1 MPTIKHVVASGL
13 CCGCGTCVGVCP
25 AEAIDIHVSAGIYQP
40 RINPEK
46 CNSCGLCIKSCP
58 GHLVDFESLCHS
70 AFGKPPENSLIG
82 NHLGCY
88 VGHSSNEAIR
98 YNSASGGIATRLL
111 VYAIENDLIDGALV
125 TRARKDKP
133 LMPEGFIARTVDEV
147 IAASKT
153 KYCPVA
159 VNTGLREI
167 LKEDGRY
174 AVVGLPCHIHGIRKA
189 ERVFKVLSKRVV
201 LRIGL
206 LCSHMISFEGLDSL
220 LAKLHIPKGSVREL
234 NYRGD
239 GWPGSMSISTLDG
252 SKQTLPLMRSW
263 HAYWPVFSSF
273 FFTPMRCTMCPDQA
287 AELADVSLGDAWL
300 PEFKSDRSGK
310 SLIVIRTKAASDF
323 FAALNREKAVNMR
336 KVEDSKVV
344 QSQLVNLVFKKKDL
358 GSRLFTLRKF
368 GVSTPRYVPEPRIL
382 HSPFIWFRMMFMYSS
397 VWASSRKPLKSLLAH
412 VPLPVFRAY
421 YGIYKYLSKV

>member
-58 GHLVDFESLCHS
+58 GHLVDFESLCRS

-125 TRARKDKP
+125 TRARKGKP
-133 LMPEGFIARTVDEV
+133 LMPEGFIARTVDDV

-159 VNTGLREI
+159 INTGLREI
-167 LKEDGRY
+167 LREDGRY

-189 ERVFKVLSKRVV
+189 EQVFKVLRKRIV

-206 LCSHMISFEGLDSL
+206 LCSHMVSFEGVDSL
-220 LAKLHIPKGSVREL
+220 LTKLHIPKGAVTEL
-234 NYRGD
+234 NYRGE
-239 GWPGSMSISTLDG
+239 GWPGFMSISTLDG
-252 SKQTLPLMRSW
+252 SKRTLPLIRSW

-273 FFTPMRCTMCPDQA
+273 FFTPFRCTMCPDQA

-300 PEFKSDRSGK
+300 PEFKSDTSGE

-323 FAALNREKAVNMR
+323 FAALNLGKAVHM
-336 KVEDSKVV
+336 KEVKPSKVV
-344 QSQLVNLVFKKKDL
+344 QSQFVNLVFKKKDL

-368 GVSTPRYVPEPRIL
+368 GLSTPRFVPEPRL
-382 HSPFIWFRMMFMYSS
+382 KYSPFIWLRMIFMYGSI
-397 VWASSRKPLKSLLAH
+397 WASNCRSLRSLLAH

-421 YGIYKYLSKV
+421 YGVYKYLSKV